1 MYHVMKDLAGEG
13 KRGLGGGKNLVK
25 STPCLHVLT
34 RSAIIYFATLKIK
47 PITLQIRQFN

>member
-25 STPCLHVLT
+25 VLLVFM
-34 RSAIIYFATLKIK
+34 S
-47 PITLQIRQFN
+47 